1 MSFMLYEDIDNLH
14 NITDIISTK
23 LQENSIVAKISC
35 RLKDPHSILKKLVR
49 KGIGFHQLTDL
60 VAFRIIVDTQEDC
73 YKVLDIIND
82 IYPSNHEKYKDYI
95 VNPKDNGYSSLHIVT
110 TIGTFRRNVEI
121 QVRTSQM
128 HDIAEFGIANHGE
141 YKEAQEARI
150 KKLFSPEL
158 LNIIVLHIGL
168 NNLYKLFE
176 QFNWTMSELVAYEQE
191 IKNFW
196 DNFQD
201 NLQTIQDQFI
211 KEINVDQL
219 KRNFI

>member
-1 MSFMLYEDIDNLH
+1 MLYEDIDNLH

>member
-1 MSFMLYEDIDNLH
+1 MLYEDIDNLH

-35 RLKDPHSILKKLVR
+35 RLKDPYSIVKKLVR
-49 KGIGFHQLTDL
+49 KGIGFYQLTDHI
-60 VAFRIIVDTQEDC
+60 AFRIIVDTLEDC

-95 VNPKDNGYSSLHIVT
+95 VHPKDNGYSSLHIVT
-110 TIGTFRRNVEI
+110 TIGTARRNMEI

-150 KKLFSPEL
+150 KKLFSLEL

-201 NLQTIQDQFI
+201 NLQIIQEQFI
-211 KEINVDQL
+211 KEINNVEPL
-219 KRNFI
+219 ERNCV

>member
-1 MSFMLYEDIDNLH
+1 MLYEDIDNLH

-35 RLKDPHSILKKLVR
+35 RLKDPYSIVKKLVR
-49 KGIGFHQLTDL
+49 KGIGFYQLTDL
-60 VAFRIIVDTQEDC
+60 IAFRIIVDTLEDC

-110 TIGTFRRNVEI
+110 TIGISRRNVEI

-141 YKEAQEARI
+141 YKEAQESRI

-201 NLQTIQDQFI
+201 NLQTIQEQFI
-211 KEINVDQL
+211 KEINNVEPL
-219 KRNFI
+219 ERNFV